1 MPIITV
7 KVGATRTPERSRA
20 IADILIDTT
29 TRILHKRA
37 DLIAI
42 AIDYVHPDDW
52 FVGGQRLS
60 TLDMSSVYVDIK
72 ITDETNTKEEKARY
86 LRETFDA
93 LATLLGHLHED
104 SYLHVHDVRAA
115 AYGYGGR
122 TQEARYHA
130 PDA

>member
-7 KVGATRTPERSRA
+7 KVGAPKTPERTRA
-20 IADILIDTT
+20 IAAILIDTT

-37 DLIAI
+37 DLIAV
-42 AIDYVHPDDW
+42 AIEYIDPDDW
-52 FVGGQRLS
+52 IVAGRSLREQGKH
-60 TLDMSSVYVDIK
+60 SVYVDIK
-72 ITDETNTKEEKARY
+72 ITDETNTKDEKARY

-93 LATLLGHLHED
+93 LAQHLGDLHEE

-122 TQEARYHA
+122 TQEARYHL
-130 PDA
+130 P